1 MVGLIVGNR
10 NETMFASGRSGFNG
24 KRRELV

>member
-10 NETMFASGRSGFNG
+10 NETMFAVGESGFNG
-24 KRRELV
+24 KRRVVV